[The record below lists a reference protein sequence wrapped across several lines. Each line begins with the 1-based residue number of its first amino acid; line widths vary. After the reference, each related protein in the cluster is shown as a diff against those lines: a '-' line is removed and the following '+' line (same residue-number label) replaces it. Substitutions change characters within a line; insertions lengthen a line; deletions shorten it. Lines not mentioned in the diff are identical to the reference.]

1 MIWRVLLFP
10 LLVTCGCAEKPT
22 PSPLS
27 APPLVVN
34 KDYYPLEAGC
44 RWEYRSQLGLKIKRE
59 VAEGTEKEWKKMIF
73 TLPLL
78 GEKTLSMKKAAEG
91 IVARRHN
98 REQLIMRFPMKQ
110 GDRWTIDF
118 PDEDLAT
125 CTVEKPEELE
135 ILGNKISCTKL
146 RVERTDRKSKKTTRD
161 FEWYAEGIGLVQ
173 VTVTVMKMT
182 QTFTLASYT
191 PAGESRE

>member
-1 MIWRVLLFP
+1 MIWRVFFILILFP
-10 LLVTCGCAEKPT
+10 TGCAEKSE
-22 PSPLS
+22 PSPLP

-34 KDYYPLEAGC
+34 KEYYPLEAGC

-59 VAEGTEKEWKKMIF
+59 VAEGTEEDWKKMIF

-78 GEKTLSMKKAAEG
+78 GEKTLSMKKSAEG
-91 IVARRHN
+91 IIARREN
-98 REQLIMRFPMKQ
+98 REQLIMRFPMKL
-110 GDRWTIDF
+110 GERWTIDF
-118 PDEDLAT
+118 PEEDLAT
-125 CTVEKPEELE
+125 CTVENPEELE
-135 ILGNKISCTKL
+135 ILGHKISCTKL

-173 VTVTVMKMT
+173 VTVTIMKMT
-182 QTFTLASYT
+182 QTFTLTSYT